1 MVLSRFCFLAT
12 DQRPIVSLGLHQCP
26 TIWTRTNKLLEM
38 VQCLVFPVLLPAFV
52 KQSHRLLEMPVVGNS
67 STRHSVVRPFGRVD
81 RMGYRLADRFL
92 EGMALVTCSM
102 ERL

>member
-1 MVLSRFCFLAT
+1 
-12 DQRPIVSLGLHQCP
+12 
-26 TIWTRTNKLLEM
+26 
-38 VQCLVFPVLLPAFV
+38 
-52 KQSHRLLEMPVVGNS
+52 MPVVGNS